1 MVLLRRADTTMAR
14 VTNAE
19 IQATRVTS
27 EPLAEL
33 PAPPSRR
40 AYGEGDLID
49 GKYRLEALIGT
60 GGMGEVWT
68 ARNDTLG
75 VRRAVKLIRSDS
87 GNAESTDRL
96 LHEAQAAARL
106 ADPAIVRVFD
116 FGRTQSGDPYI
127 VMEMLEGE
135 DLMSVINRRER
146 LSPAKAVRTLLPVI
160 RALGAAHAHG
170 IVHRDLKPENLFLA
184 RLPDGRVQPKLL
196 DFGIAKLKNARDL
209 RLTSAGSV
217 MGSPLY
223 MAPEQARGEDVDERA
238 DIWALCV
245 VLYEAMT
252 GQPPFRGEDR
262 ASVMYA
268 VATLEPEH
276 PSLRGVLEP
285 VPWSIIQRGLE
296 KRRDERWPSMEELGR
311 ALARWLLDGGVSDDI
326 TGASLEAGWFRS
338 SRRSFFASSLPP
350 ERSRRSRA
358 SALQKLWQR
367 SAQHLRAWA
376 EALAARC
383 VPLWRRYLCLEP
395 RWRWAVHA
403 ALAGALL
410 LLGMLVFGGEAP
422 PPAAPTAA
430 LAPAAEP
437 AAAPPE
443 PAPPAPAPAVVEP
456 PAAAQPE
463 PEAAPAAS
471 AADSTPSA
479 APPASAPPSAPRA
492 SSKSK
497 PRRSATRKA
506 ARDGSKP
513 ARESTTRARRAKLI
527 DPYQ

>member
-1 MVLLRRADTTMAR
+1 MAR

-27 EPLAEL
+27 EPLPEL
-33 PAPPSRR
+33 PTPPSRR

-49 GKYRLEALIGT
+49 GKYRLEALLGT

-75 VRRAVKLIRSDS
+75 VRRAVKLIRADS
-87 GNAESTDRL
+87 GSAESTDRL

-116 FGRTQSGDPYI
+116 FGRTERGDPYI

-146 LSPAKAVRTLLPVI
+146 LSPTKAVRVLLPVI

-184 RLPDGRVQPKLL
+184 RQPDGRVQPKLL

-252 GQPPFRGEDR
+252 GQPPFNGDDR

-268 VATLEPEH
+268 VATQDPEH
-276 PSLRGVLEP
+276 PSLRGVLDP
-285 VPWSIIQRGLE
+285 LPWSILQRGLE
-296 KRRDERWPSMEELGR
+296 KRRDERWPSMDELGR
-311 ALARWLLDGGVSDDI
+311 ALARWLLDSGVNDDI

-350 ERSRRSRA
+350 ERSRRSR
-358 SALQKLWQR
+358 SSGGRRLWQR
-367 SAQHLRAWA
+367 TIPQLQAWA
-376 EALAARC
+376 IALALRC
-383 VPLWRRYLCLEP
+383 APLWHRYQSLERR
-395 RWRWAVHA
+395 RRRAVA
-403 ALAGALL
+403 TLLIGSVLLLGLL
-410 LLGMLVFGGEAP
+410 LLRGAD
-422 PPAAPTAA
+422 
-430 LAPAAEP
+430 
-437 AAAPPE
+437 
-443 PAPPAPAPAVVEP
+443 APPAPAVVAAPPVVAPTAAVAAPSPSSP
-456 PAAAQPE
+456 PPTV
-463 PEAAPAAS
+463 AAPAAAPVELP
-471 AADSTPSA
+471 AASNA
-479 APPASAPPSAPRA
+479 ALAALDEPVVAPRA
-492 SSKSK
+492 SSKSNRT
-497 PRRSATRKA
+497 RRPA
-506 ARDGSKP
+506 ARKP
-513 ARESTTRARRAKLI
+513 TRASSETPRETVTRARRAKLI